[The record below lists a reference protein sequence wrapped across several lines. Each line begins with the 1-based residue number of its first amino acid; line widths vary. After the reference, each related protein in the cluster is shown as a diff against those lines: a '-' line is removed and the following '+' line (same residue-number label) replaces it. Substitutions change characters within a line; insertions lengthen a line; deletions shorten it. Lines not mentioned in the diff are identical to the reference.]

1 MLANAF
7 VRYAD
12 NPYNYNSEQENYV
25 QMVSNITNEVWSN
38 PQIQNWWNTEGIK
51 YYNKGLK
58 GF

>member
-1 MLANAF
+1 MN
-7 VRYAD
+7 VNYP
-12 NPYNYNSEQENYV
+12 NIYNSGQGNYV
-25 QMVSNITNEVWSN
+25 QMVTNIENEVQSD